1 MHQYKIL
8 SKERDKSPDEL
19 RKENK
24 ELQRE
29 ILVHKDRANRLSE
42 ENKKLMKDIKYMR
55 EEKKHLKYDIE
66 NLQDEI
72 AELKARLE
80 RHKVL
85 AEA

>member
-8 SKERDKSPDEL
+8 NRERDKSPDEL
-19 RKENK
+19 RRENK
-24 ELQRE
+24 DLQRE
-29 ILVHKDRANRLSE
+29 ILVHKEKASRLAE
-42 ENKKLMKDIKYMR
+42 ENKKLLKDIKYMR

-72 AELKARLE
+72 AELKAKLE
-80 RHKVL
+80 RRRVL